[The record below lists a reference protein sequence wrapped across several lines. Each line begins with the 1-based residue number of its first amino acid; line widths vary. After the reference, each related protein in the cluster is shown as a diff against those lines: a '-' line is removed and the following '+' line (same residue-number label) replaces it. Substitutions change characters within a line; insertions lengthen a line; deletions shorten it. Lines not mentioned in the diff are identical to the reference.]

1 MNANAKPILVV
12 DDDPAMRVALTESL
26 KLLGYSTQTAIS
38 GEDALARLNE
48 KPVAAILTDMKMS
61 GMSGIDLFH
70 NVNKRN
76 PKIPVIIMSAH
87 GTIDTAVSAIQLG
100 IVDYLVKPFSQERLL
115 EVVKKCSSLVGA
127 LGRPSSAGGT
137 RSADV
142 SQRSNHRMIL
152 TKDPGMLKLLK
163 MAEVVASSDAT
174 IFIEGESGTGKELLA
189 RFVHEHSPR
198 AHRPFIAINCAA
210 VPENLLES
218 ELFGY
223 EKGAFTGAITRKPGK
238 FELAH
243 TGTILLDEVSEMHI
257 ALQAKLLRVLQEK
270 EVDSVGGRE
279 PIPLDIRVIATTNR
293 PILKEVEAGR
303 FREDLYYRL
312 NVFPLQIPPLRY
324 RISDIPIL
332 AGYFVK
338 KVADRNNREPQ
349 TISHEAISVLMAR
362 GWRGNVR
369 EMENIMERATLIAQ
383 DGVIFPEHLEATGV
397 ASARSVLPLQAIP
410 NLNETFY
417 EGEAPLALPMEGA
430 TRAPVKHETFYEGA
444 LLTPVKHE
452 TFYEVGTPTA
462 GSGGIWNKSE
472 QGSQISN
479 GHGETGAVTGSG
491 TITLWEAE
499 RNVILGTLDKM
510 NGNRTHAAKSLGISI
525 RTLRN
530 KLKEYR
536 TDMAPEAADEEACH
550 VY

>member
-1 MNANAKPILVV
+1 MNASAKPILVV

-26 KLLGYSTQTAIS
+26 KSLGYTTQMASS

-48 KPVAAILTDMKMS
+48 KSVSAILTDMQMS
-61 GMSGIDLFH
+61 GMSGLDLFH

-76 PKIPVIIMSAH
+76 LKIPVIIMSAH
-87 GTIDTAVSAIQLG
+87 GTIDTAVSAMKLG
-100 IVDYLVKPFSQERLL
+100 VLDYLVKPFSQERLS
-115 EVVKKCSSLVGA
+115 EVIKKSASGVPSLVISPENE
-127 LGRPSSAGGT
+127 RRSSF
-137 RSADV
+137 SM
-142 SQRSNHRMIL
+142 RSNPRVIL

-257 ALQAKLLRVLQEK
+257 SLQAKLLRVLQEK

-312 NVFPLQIPPLRY
+312 NVFPLHIPPLRD
-324 RISDIPIL
+324 RISDIPALVEHFI
-332 AGYFVK
+332 K
-338 KVADRNNREPQ
+338 KVADRNNKVPA
-349 TISHEAISVLMAR
+349 TISYEALSVLMAR
-362 GWRGNVR
+362 SWRGNVR
-369 EMENIMERATLIAQ
+369 EMENMMERATLMAQ
-383 DGVIFPEHLEATGV
+383 DGVILPKHLDVTGGI
-397 ASARSVLPLQAIP
+397 SVSV
-410 NLNETFY
+410 
-417 EGEAPLALPMEGA
+417 GA
-430 TRAPVKHETFYEGA
+430 THASPSQGAAP
-444 LLTPVKHE
+444 
-452 TFYEVGTPTA
+452 
-462 GSGGIWNKSE
+462 
-472 QGSQISN
+472 QQ
-479 GHGETGAVTGSG
+479 AVTNGFG
-491 TITLWEAE
+491 TMTLWEAE
-499 RNVILGTLDKM
+499 RNLILGTLENL
-510 NGNRTHAAKSLGISI
+510 NGNRTHAAKSLGVSI

-536 TDMAPEAADEEACH
+536 GDDVCVEDVEEEDNEVGKNCH
-550 VY
+550 VGKV

>member
-1 MNANAKPILVV
+1 MNASAKQILVV

-26 KLLGYSTQTAIS
+26 KLMGYATQTASS

-48 KPVAAILTDMKMS
+48 KHVSAILTDMQMS
-61 GMSGIDLFH
+61 GMSGLDLFH
-70 NVNKRN
+70 TVNKRN
-76 PKIPVIIMSAH
+76 LKIPVIIMSAH
-87 GTIDTAVSAIQLG
+87 GTIDTAVSAMKLG
-100 IVDYLVKPFSQERLL
+100 ILDYLVKPFSQERLL
-115 EVVKKCSSLVGA
+115 EVVKKSALGVSSLTM
-127 LGRPSSAGGT
+127 SDSAGTGLK
-137 RSADV
+137 SALTTHA
-142 SQRSNHRMIL
+142 QRLNPRVIL

-257 ALQAKLLRVLQEK
+257 SLQAKLLRVLQEK
-270 EVDSVGGRE
+270 EVDSVGGRA
-279 PIPLDIRVIATTNR
+279 PIPLNIRVIATTNR

-312 NVFPLQIPPLRY
+312 NVFPLHIPPLRD
-324 RISDIPIL
+324 RMADIPML
-332 AGYFVK
+332 AEYFVK
-338 KVADRNNREPQ
+338 KAADRNNKEQ
-349 TISHEAISVLMAR
+349 GTISHEAISILMTNK
-362 GWRGNVR
+362 WRGNVR
-369 EMENIMERATLIAQ
+369 EMENIMERACLLAQ
-383 DGVIFPEHLEATGV
+383 EGVILPEHLSVGATYPARGATPVGWPVDEASPV
-397 ASARSVLPLQAIP
+397 HIP
-410 NLNETFY
+410 NAEPS
-417 EGEAPLALPMEGA
+417 AVMDRAL
-430 TRAPVKHETFYEGA
+430 
-444 LLTPVKHE
+444 
-452 TFYEVGTPTA
+452 
-462 GSGGIWNKSE
+462 
-472 QGSQISN
+472 SN
-479 GHGETGAVTGSG
+479 GFGNGFAP
-491 TITLWEAE
+491 ITLWEAE
-499 RNVILGTLDKM
+499 RNVILGTLEKL
-510 NGNRTHAAKSLGISI
+510 NGNRTHAAKSLGISL

-536 TDMAPEAADEEACH
+536 SNLASEEGGLEDSDEEEGPVSYEANVPCEGIGKNFP
-550 VY
+550 VARVGMG

>member
-1 MNANAKPILVV
+1 MNACAKPILVV

-26 KLLGYSTQTAIS
+26 KSLGYMTQMASS

-48 KPVAAILTDMKMS
+48 KPVAAILTDMQMS

-70 NVNKRN
+70 TVSKRN

-87 GTIDTAVSAIQLG
+87 GTIDTAVSAMKLG
-100 IVDYLVKPFSQERLL
+100 VLDYLVKPFSQERLL
-115 EVVKKCSSLVGA
+115 EVIKKSSSVGA
-127 LGRPSSAGGT
+127 SPAT
-137 RSADV
+137 SAD
-142 SQRSNHRMIL
+142 SEKRSSFSMRSNPRVIL
-152 TKDPGMLKLLK
+152 TKDLGMLKLLK

-238 FELAH
+238 FELAN

-257 ALQAKLLRVLQEK
+257 SLQAKLLRVLQEK

-312 NVFPLQIPPLRY
+312 NVFPLHIPPLRD
-324 RISDIPIL
+324 RMADIPML
-332 AGYFVK
+332 AEYFVK
-338 KVADRNNREPQ
+338 KVADRNNSTSQE
-349 TISHEAISVLMAR
+349 ISHDALSLLMLR

-369 EMENIMERATLIAQ
+369 EMENIMERATLLAQ
-383 DGVIFPEHLEATGV
+383 GGVILPEHLEATVTMV
-397 ASARSVLPLQAIP
+397 ATSPAQPVSPPQ
-410 NLNETFY
+410 
-417 EGEAPLALPMEGA
+417 GA
-430 TRAPVKHETFYEGA
+430 TNHGFGA
-444 LLTPVKHE
+444 
-452 TFYEVGTPTA
+452 
-462 GSGGIWNKSE
+462 
-472 QGSQISN
+472 
-479 GHGETGAVTGSG
+479 
-491 TITLWEAE
+491 ITLWEAE
-499 RNVILGTLDKM
+499 RNLILGTLEKL
-510 NGNRTHAAKSLGISI
+510 NENRTHAAKSLGISI

-536 TDMAPEAADEEACH
+536 GDIAGDDEEEAG
-550 VY
+550 VTTAIGKIFPVAQQGGV

>member
-1 MNANAKPILVV
+1 MNALAKPILVV

-26 KLLGYSTQTAIS
+26 KTLGYTTQTAAS
-38 GEDALARLNE
+38 GEDALARINE
-48 KPVAAILTDMKMS
+48 KPVAAILTDMQMS

-87 GTIDTAVSAIQLG
+87 GTIDTAVSAMKLG
-100 IVDYLVKPFSQERLL
+100 VLDYLVKPFSQERLL
-115 EVVKKCSSLVGA
+115 EVIKKSASAVSVLAGHGAPTMLAESEKRASFSMRSSPRV
-127 LGRPSSAGGT
+127 
-137 RSADV
+137 
-142 SQRSNHRMIL
+142 IL

-238 FELAH
+238 FELAN

-257 ALQAKLLRVLQEK
+257 SLQAKLLRVLQEK

-312 NVFPLQIPPLRY
+312 NVFPLHIPPLRD
-324 RISDIPIL
+324 RIADIPML
-332 AGYFVK
+332 AEYFVK
-338 KVADRNNREPQ
+338 KVADRNNREIQ
-349 TISHEAISVLMAR
+349 VISHEALSVLMAR

-369 EMENIMERATLIAQ
+369 EMENVMERATLISQGA
-383 DGVIFPEHLEATGV
+383 VILPEHLDATGAAV
-397 ASARSVLPLQAIP
+397 SHTEGGAAPVQSVLPIKQATQ
-410 NLNETFY
+410 NNGF
-417 EGEAPLALPMEGA
+417 GA
-430 TRAPVKHETFYEGA
+430 
-444 LLTPVKHE
+444 
-452 TFYEVGTPTA
+452 
-462 GSGGIWNKSE
+462 
-472 QGSQISN
+472 
-479 GHGETGAVTGSG
+479 
-491 TITLWEAE
+491 ITLWEAE
-499 RNVILGTLDKM
+499 RNLILGTLEKM
-510 NGNRTHAAKSLGISI
+510 DGNRTHAAKSLGVSI

-536 TDMAPEAADEEACH
+536 SSLASEEGDTEEDDEQEAETGKIFPAARGRG
-550 VY
+550 

>member
-1 MNANAKPILVV
+1 MNASAKQILVV

-26 KLLGYSTQTAIS
+26 KLMGYATQTASS

-48 KPVAAILTDMKMS
+48 KQVSAILTDMQMS
-61 GMSGIDLFH
+61 GMSGLDLFH

-87 GTIDTAVSAIQLG
+87 GTIDTAVSAMKLG
-100 IVDYLVKPFSQERLL
+100 ILDYLVKPFSQERLL
-115 EVVKKCSSLVGA
+115 EVIKKSASRVSSNTMPEDGEE
-127 LGRPSSAGGT
+127 
-137 RSADV
+137 RSFF
-142 SQRSNHRMIL
+142 SMRSNPRVIL

-257 ALQAKLLRVLQEK
+257 SLQAKLLRVLQEK
-270 EVDSVGGRE
+270 EVDSVGGRA

-312 NVFPLQIPPLRY
+312 NVFPLHIPPLRD
-324 RISDIPIL
+324 RMSDIPML
-332 AGYFVK
+332 AEYFVK
-338 KVADRNNREPQ
+338 KMANRNNKEPEA
-349 TISHEAISVLMAR
+349 ISHEAISVLMANK
-362 GWRGNVR
+362 WRGNVR

-383 DGVIFPEHLEATGV
+383 GGVILPEHLNVTSGV
-397 ASARSVLPLQAIP
+397 AISVGAGLAS
-410 NLNETFY
+410 
-417 EGEAPLALPMEGA
+417 ALPA
-430 TRAPVKHETFYEGA
+430 TP
-444 LLTPVKHE
+444 
-452 TFYEVGTPTA
+452 
-462 GSGGIWNKSE
+462 
-472 QGSQISN
+472 ISN
-479 GHGETGAVTGSG
+479 GHENSGISNGFVVT
-491 TITLWEAE
+491 TLWEAE
-499 RNVILGTLDKM
+499 RNVILGTLEKL
-510 NGNRTHAAKSLGISI
+510 NGNRTHAAKSLGISL

-536 TDMAPEAADEEACH
+536 ANLTSEGEMEDIDEEGEEGNVSCGIGKNFPVAG
-550 VY
+550 VVMGVARG

>member
-1 MNANAKPILVV
+1 MNASAKPILVV

-26 KLLGYSTQTAIS
+26 KLMGYATQTAIS
-38 GEDALARLNE
+38 GEDALARINE

-87 GTIDTAVSAIQLG
+87 GTIDTAVSAMKLG
-100 IVDYLVKPFSQERLL
+100 VLDYLVKPFSQERLS
-115 EVVKKCSSLVGA
+115 EVIKKSSSPAAPL
-127 LGRPSSAGGT
+127 LIPRDSERRSSA
-137 RSADV
+137 
-142 SQRSNHRMIL
+142 SQKLNDRVIL

-279 PIPLDIRVIATTNR
+279 PISLDIRVIATTNR
-293 PILKEVEAGR
+293 PILKEVTAGR

-312 NVFPLQIPPLRY
+312 NVFPLHIPPLRD
-324 RISDIPIL
+324 RIADIPIL
-332 AGYFVK
+332 AEYFVK
-338 KVADRNNREPQ
+338 KVADRNNREAQ
-349 TISHEAISVLMAR
+349 MISHAALSSLMAR

-383 DGVIFPEHLEATGV
+383 NEVILPEHLDVTGGV
-397 ASARSVLPLQAIP
+397 TASVGARHAVPLQ
-410 NLNETFY
+410 
-417 EGEAPLALPMEGA
+417 GE
-430 TRAPVKHETFYEGA
+430 
-444 LLTPVKHE
+444 
-452 TFYEVGTPTA
+452 
-462 GSGGIWNKSE
+462 NSE
-472 QGSQISN
+472 DSITDTTTSN
-479 GHGETGAVTGSG
+479 GYEDRGTTTGLPSKSIPSG
-491 TITLWEAE
+491 CTLWEVE
-499 RNVILGTLDKM
+499 RNLILGTLAKM
-510 NGNRTHAAKSLGISI
+510 DGNRTHAAKSLGISI

-536 TDMAPEAADEEACH
+536 SEIIPEAVDEEACN